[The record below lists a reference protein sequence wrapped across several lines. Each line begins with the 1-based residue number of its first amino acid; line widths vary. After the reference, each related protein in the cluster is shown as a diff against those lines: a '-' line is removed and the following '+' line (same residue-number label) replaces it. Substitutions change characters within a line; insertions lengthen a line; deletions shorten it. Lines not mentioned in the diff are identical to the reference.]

1 MFTRAIV
8 RRPCAAMIH
17 GITSAPELGA
27 PDYQKALE
35 QHDAYICALQACGLE
50 VTVLPADEAYPDS
63 CFVEDTA
70 VLTEHC
76 AVLTRPGAPSRQRE
90 TESMLPVLQR
100 FYGEDKIHGIQA
112 PGTLEGGDVMRVGD
126 HFYVGLSDRSNAEGI
141 AQLRAFLEPYGLTVE
156 GVEMDQFLHLKTG
169 ATYMERGNLLVA
181 GEFQTHPAFAGFNR
195 IPVPDEEAYGVNCIY
210 INDKVIVP
218 EGYPAVLTAL
228 REAGYETLTVDTGEY
243 KKIDGGLTCLSLRF

>member
-27 PDYQKALE
+27 PDYAQALA
-35 QHDAYICALQACGLE
+35 QHDAYIQALEACGLE
-50 VTVLPADEAYPDS
+50 VTVLPADEAFPDS

-70 VLTEHC
+70 VVTEHC

-90 TESMLPVLQR
+90 TESMLPVLRR
-100 FYGEDKIHGIQA
+100 FYSPDRIFAIQA

-126 HFYVGLSDRSNAEGI
+126 CFYVGLSNRSNAEGI
-141 AQLRAFLEPYGLTVE
+141 AQLGEFLQPYGMRVQA
-156 GVEMDQFLHLKTG
+156 VPMCQFLHLKTG

-181 GEFQTHPAFAGFNR
+181 GEFKTHPAFADYHH
-195 IPVPDEEAYGVNCIY
+195 IPVPDGEAYGVNCIY

-218 EGYPAVLTAL
+218 EGYPTVLAAL
-228 REAGYETLTVDTGEY
+228 QQAGYETLTVDTSEY